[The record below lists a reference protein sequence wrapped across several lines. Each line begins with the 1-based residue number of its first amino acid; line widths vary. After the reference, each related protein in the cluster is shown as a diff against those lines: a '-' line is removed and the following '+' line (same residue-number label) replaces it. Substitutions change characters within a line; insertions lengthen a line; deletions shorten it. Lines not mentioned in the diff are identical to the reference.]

1 MDAQHFA
8 VGAYIIL
15 LIALVFF
22 IALSAILII
31 TLNRKLKSTLGREG
45 KGAAYSHAVLLAHED
60 ERARI
65 SRDLHDTIAQDL
77 RGLSLQLTA
86 IGKALG
92 EKERKQLCAA
102 AAQLLTLVDRVRI
115 TCNHLVPPNF
125 RFLGIQDA
133 LSHLCH
139 DFGKRTGIECRAD
152 IAEGSADDAL
162 DEKMQ
167 LQIYRIMQEALT
179 NVAKHAQATEVT
191 VMYRRGADGSIRAGV
206 FDDGAG
212 FDADFTPTSHAA
224 YNGPIK
230 TMGIRGMEERA
241 AILKGRLDIT
251 SEPGMGTSLR
261 LVIPLERGPKERPND
276 ESNAD

>member
-8 VGAYIIL
+8 TGAYIIL

-22 IALSAILII
+22 IALSATLIFA
-31 TLNRKLKSTLGREG
+31 LNRKLKSTLGREG
-45 KGAAYSHAVLLAHED
+45 KGAAYSRAVLLAHED

-86 IGKALG
+86 IGKAVG
-92 EKERKQLCAA
+92 EKEREELRAA
-102 AAQLLTLVDRVRI
+102 SAQLLTLVDRVRI

-133 LSHLCH
+133 LSHLCY

-152 IAEGSADDAL
+152 IAEGPAADAI

-167 LQIYRIMQEALT
+167 LQIYRIIQEALT
-179 NVAKHAQATEVT
+179 NVAKHAQAAEVT
-191 VMYRRGADGSIRAGV
+191 VMYRRGADGSIRVGV

-212 FDADFTPTSHAA
+212 FDATDFTPAA

-241 AILKGRLDIT
+241 AILKGKLDIT

-261 LVIPLERGPKERPND
+261 LVIPPERGPKERPND

>member
-8 VGAYIIL
+8 AGAYIIL

-22 IALSAILII
+22 IGLSAVLIFA
-31 TLNRKLKSTLGREG
+31 LNRKLKSTLGREG
-45 KGAAYSHAVLLAHED
+45 KGAAYSRAVLLAQED

-77 RGLSLQLTA
+77 RGLSLQLAA
-86 IGKALG
+86 IGKAVG
-92 EKERKQLCAA
+92 EKEREELRAA
-102 AAQLLTLVDRVRI
+102 AAQLLTLVDKVRI
-115 TCNHLVPPNF
+115 TCNHLVPPSF
-125 RFLGIQDA
+125 RFQGIQDA
-133 LSHLCH
+133 LLHLCH

-152 IAEGSADDAL
+152 IAEGPGAGSEAGTI

-167 LQIYRIMQEALT
+167 VQIYRIIQEALT
-179 NVAKHAQATEVT
+179 NVAKHARAAEVS
-191 VMYRRGADGSIRAGV
+191 VMYRLGADGSIRAGV

-212 FDADFTPTSHAA
+212 FTPAGHAA

-241 AILKGRLDIT
+241 AMLKGKLEIT
-251 SEPGMGTSLR
+251 SEPGAGTSLR
-261 LVIPLERGPKERPND
+261 LVIPPERGPKERAND
-276 ESNAD
+276 ESDAD

>member
-1 MDAQHFA
+1 MDVQHFA
-8 VGAYIIL
+8 AGAYIIL

-45 KGAAYSHAVLLAHED
+45 KGAAFSRAVLLAQED

-77 RGLSLQLTA
+77 RGLSLQLSA
-86 IGKALG
+86 IGKNVG
-92 EKERKQLCAA
+92 EKERGELSAA
-102 AAQLLTLVDRVRI
+102 SAQLRTLVDRLRI

-125 RFLGIQDA
+125 RFQGIRDA
-133 LSHLCH
+133 LRHLCH

-152 IAEGSADDAL
+152 IAEGPAADAI

-167 LQIYRIMQEALT
+167 VQIYRIIQEALT
-179 NVAKHAQATEVT
+179 NVAKHAKATEVS
-191 VMYRRGADGSIRAGV
+191 VMYRLGTDGSIRIGV
-206 FDDGAG
+206 FDDGVG
-212 FDADFTPTSHAA
+212 FTPAVHAA

-241 AILKGRLDIT
+241 AILKGKLDIA

-261 LVIPLERGPKERPND
+261 LVIPPERGQKERSND